1 MRICAKSEQYSIQ
14 RYSLTGDLLAYYK
27 CPLQYRYYNKGSL
40 PPSVPV
46 QLWFG
51 EFIHG
56 VMEEG
61 FLRWKEGTFD
71 INRITF
77 DSVQEISVSV
87 ADRLAARGLKPYGNI
102 FLREDRGGKKCKDME
117 ANKRAFESVRIWA
130 PHLYPLIQG
139 NEVPLEDIRPMPD
152 TPLGKRSDLYAISG
166 VADVITSIK
175 IKDISPR
182 NRVVQYL
189 MENDRFKDFIDEYD
203 EFEIVV
209 DYKGTQRPNLD
220 DPAWHH
226 HEWQL
231 QTYMWLRRRQLM
243 AEGSD
248 IPVIGGFLLYLNELS
263 PSKKFNS
270 TFLDVVQVG
279 NTDILPKGD
288 DLELVKVGKPGTE
301 RFCIRRSFRLIPYDE
316 TSVGKALEKFDSAV
330 QLIETSVQE
339 EMRDS
344 RNVMGHW
351 KGVYREES
359 CTACDMKTFC
369 PYTAYRF
376 KPTVP

>member
-1 MRICAKSEQYSIQ
+1 MRISAKSEQYDIQ

-61 FLRWKEGTFD
+61 FLRWREGTFN
-71 INRITF
+71 INQITF
-77 DSVQEISVSV
+77 DSVQEIAVSV
-87 ADRLAARGLKPYGNI
+87 ADRLEAKGLRPYSNI
-102 FLREDRGGKKCKDME
+102 FLREDRGGRRCRDME

-139 NEVPLEDIRPMPD
+139 NEVPLEDTRPMPD
-152 TPLGKRSDLYAISG
+152 TPLGRRSDLYAMTG

-175 IKDISPR
+175 IRDISPK

-189 MENDRFKDFIDEYD
+189 MENDRMKDCIDRYD
-203 EFEIVV
+203 EFEIVI

-231 QTYMWLRRRQLM
+231 QTYMWLRRGQLI

-248 IPVIGGFLLYLNELS
+248 VPVIGGFLLYLNELH
-263 PSKKFNS
+263 PSAKFDK
-270 TFLDVVQVG
+270 TFYDVVKAG
-279 NTDILPKGD
+279 NTDVMPKGD
-288 DLELVKVGKPGTE
+288 DLELVKGGKSGTE
-301 RFCIRRSFRLIPYDE
+301 RFRIRRSFRLIPYDE
-316 TSVGKALEKFDSAV
+316 ESVRNALEEFDSAV
-330 QLIETSVQE
+330 KLIETSVQE

-351 KGVYREES
+351 PGVYREES
-359 CTACDMKTFC
+359 CTACDAKTFC
-369 PYTAYRF
+369 PYTGGRF
-376 KPTVP
+376 GPTVP